1 MISSPLPLSIRRGA
15 KLDGKLANWESGRV
29 KTTLELP
36 DDLVRRMKIRA
47 VQERRPLKRLVA
59 ELLNQGLNAS
69 SAPNPAPPAATS
81 RVTVAE
87 NGFPVFRC
95 TPKAAAK
102 RMSAKELIALE
113 QQTMMEEDAR
123 RAGLPL

>member
-1 MISSPLPLSIRRGA
+1 M
-15 KLDGKLANWESGRV
+15 
-29 KTTLELP
+29 KTTLDLP

-59 ELLNQGLNAS
+59 ELLSQGLNAS
-69 SAPNPAPPAATS
+69 LTPSPVPPPAATS

-95 TPKAAAK
+95 TPKAGGK

-113 QQTMMEEDAR
+113 QQALMEEDMR
-123 RAGLPL
+123 RAGIYL